1 MMAAIK
7 SDLDHLERLAADFH
21 SDGHAQTAVDF
32 RRAVKDIQN
41 LRDYASQLERSIHRM
56 TVVDADHVDLLMD
69 AGFVGDE
76 LFHPHEVVALMQKA
90 FDQGWDQTGVAATSL
105 HQDFPNMHNHNRD
118 KHVVR
123 FLKEA
128 MAENE

>member
-1 MMAAIK
+1 MIEQAIK
-7 SDLDHLERLAADFH
+7 EYYGERCSDHDDDCVVCQAWEQWDQIAPA
-21 SDGHAQTAVDF
+21 
-32 RRAVKDIQN
+32 
-41 LRDYASQLERSIHRM
+41 
-56 TVVDADHVDLLMD
+56 TVVDADPILEA

-90 FDQGWDQTGVAATSL
+90 FDKGWDQTGVAATSL
-105 HQDFPNMHNHNRD
+105 HQDFPSTHNHNRD